1 MECIFYIPRVDIIKE
16 ELYSFSQG
24 LRSGPIVWV
33 LDPDPSFLKNSDPA
47 KMPQKEHTTAYF
59 AYEILYF
66 LQATIR
72 NSFINLIY

>member
-1 MECIFYIPRVDIIKE
+1 MKNNSLSWNLYIIYKE
-16 ELYSFSQG
+16 WILL